1 MLFRSCIAAGST
13 VDLAVVPAAPEL
25 GVLHR
30 RVGSTE
36 VYLLAMT
43 GPGEWRGVVRP
54 RAGGLF
60 QVWDPMSA
68 EIVGA
73 GTVGDGVS
81 LALGPY
87 EAVVIVVG
95 ADGDAWPAPRDSS
108 SAGSSSAPDADG
120 QSLAETG
127 PWQVSYGSEEPVP
140 VTLPH
145 RWEDDRATRHLSG
158 TAAYATTFTLAETRG
173 ITLVFGDSSPVDSGW
188 DGERGMVGHSFRAE
202 VVTPVGEVAEVRVDG
217 VRAGI
222 VWCPPYVLELGELAA
237 GDHTLT
243 IAVSNTLANALAVDE
258 QTAILVEQVEA
269 TYGRRFRM
277 QDLERADA
285 TVSSGLLS
293 VPRLVVG

>member
-1 MLFRSCIAAGST
+1 
-13 VDLAVVPAAPEL
+13 
-25 GVLHR
+25 
-30 RVGSTE
+30 
-36 VYLLAMT
+36 
-43 GPGEWRGVVRP
+43 
-54 RAGGLF
+54 
-60 QVWDPMSA
+60 
-68 EIVGA
+68 
-73 GTVGDGVS
+73 
-81 LALGPY
+81 
-87 EAVVIVVG
+87 
-95 ADGDAWPAPRDSS
+95 
-108 SAGSSSAPDADG
+108 
-120 QSLAETG
+120 
-127 PWQVSYGSEEPVP
+127 

-158 TAAYATTFTLAETRG
+158 TATYATTFTLAETRG
-173 ITLVFGDSSPVDSGW
+173 ITLVFGDSSPVDAGW
-188 DGERGMVGHSFRAE
+188 EGERGMVGHSFRAE
-202 VVTPVGEVAEVRVDG
+202 VVAPVGEVAEVRVDG

-258 QTAILVEQVEA
+258 QTAILVERVEA